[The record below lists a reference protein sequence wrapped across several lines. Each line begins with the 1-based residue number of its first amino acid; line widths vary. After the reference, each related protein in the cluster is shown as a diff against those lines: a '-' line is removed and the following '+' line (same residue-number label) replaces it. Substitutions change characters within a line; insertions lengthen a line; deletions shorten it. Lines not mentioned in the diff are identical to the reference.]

1 MIQGFG
7 ILCAAKQGNKMTS
20 RVPLKIKT
28 RRKLRTRNP
37 VETRAKLL
45 QATIDLITE
54 KGPDAL
60 SLKEAARRANVSRG
74 VAYLHFVDRA
84 ELLHKATSWISD
96 QLQEGVKR
104 FDPDAPL
111 HDRTVYSIKLVLEH
125 PEASRLMIA
134 AAMAGQDLDRRHPLY
149 KLVVNRLKELRR
161 SGKVRNDLDIEI
173 LGYIMFG
180 SIAATIM
187 LGAHR
192 KGDDV
197 DELAERFTNEWD
209 RILEEGIFLQ
219 EGAPG
224 DVTDPPPQA
233 RVPAKTAGRRNDKR

>member
-1 MIQGFG
+1 
-7 ILCAAKQGNKMTS
+7 
-20 RVPLKIKT
+20 
-28 RRKLRTRNP
+28 

-74 VAYLHFVDRA
+74 VAYLHFIDRE
-84 ELLHKATSWISD
+84 ELLNKAKNWMSE
-96 QLQEGVKR
+96 QLQDGVKR
-104 FDPDAPL
+104 FDSNATL

-125 PEASRLMIA
+125 LQASQLMIA
-134 AAMAGQDLDRRHPLY
+134 AAMAGQDLDRQHPLY
-149 KLVVNRLKELRR
+149 KLVVGRLKALRR
-161 SGKVRNDLDIEI
+161 SGKVRHDLDIEI

-180 SIAATIM
+180 SIAATVM

-209 RILEEGIFLQ
+209 RILEDGIFLHQ
-219 EGAPG
+219 GRSGAG
-224 DVTDPPPQA
+224 TGRPPRA
-233 RVPAKTAGRRNDKR
+233 HAPAKTHGRRGSKRYA

>member
-1 MIQGFG
+1 MT
-7 ILCAAKQGNKMTS
+7 KVTS
-20 RVPLKIKT
+20 RSK
-28 RRKLRTRNP
+28 RTRNP

-45 QATIDLITE
+45 QATIELITE

-74 VAYLHFVDRA
+74 VAYLHFADRD
-84 ELLHKATSWISD
+84 ELLNQAQNWISD

-104 FDPDAPL
+104 FDRDAPL
-111 HDRTVYSIKLVLEH
+111 HDRTVYSIKLVLQH
-125 PEASRLMIA
+125 PEAAQLMIA
-134 AAMAGQDLDRRHPLY
+134 AAMAGRDLDRQHPLY
-149 KLVVNRLKELRR
+149 KLVVNRLKELSR

-180 SIAATIM
+180 SIAATII

-192 KGDDV
+192 KDDDV

-209 RILEEGIFLQ
+209 RILEQGIFLQ
-219 EGAPG
+219 EGSPAAGASPL
-224 DVTDPPPQA
+224 PKLRA
-233 RVPAKTAGRRNDKR
+233 SAKTNGRRNKNE